1 MNTAKRLCCAV
12 EEWVGHSHG
21 TTDCGCCSSLA
32 SRYFRP
38 IVANGGE
45 KKIQRLHPSPT
56 GMFESNP
63 VGSPAV
69 EADRGG
75 TSPPPKDWQH
85 NTYINALNVLTVF
98 S

>member
-1 MNTAKRLCCAV
+1 MNNHVYFLPRQLQQLHFGLQIFQTYCCKQ
-12 EEWVGHSHG
+12 E
-21 TTDCGCCSSLA
+21 
-32 SRYFRP
+32 
-38 IVANGGE
+38 E
-45 KKIQRLHPSPT
+45 KKKMQRLHPSPT
-56 GMFESNP
+56 GMFVSNP

-75 TSPPPKDWQH
+75 NPPANPPRDWQH